1 VSTNTV
7 ADIVDFLRGECE
19 LANRDGVPETATRF
33 REAADKLEQLEAIV
47 DDKQIDCERLRA
59 FLEEFYP
66 STNGPGWVS
75 RAGERSCLMDFIQ
88 QIEAAEAEE
97 GK

>member
-1 VSTNTV
+1 MSANKA
-7 ADIVDFLRGECE
+7 ADIVAFLQEEGEVVRTE
-19 LANRDGVPETATRF
+19 GMPSTGARF
-33 REAADKLEQLEAIV
+33 REAADELERLEAIV

-88 QIEAAEAEE
+88 QIEAAEAAKE
-97 GK
+97 